1 MDTLEAVM
9 RIPNARHLA
18 RVDEYVYKPDIDPA
32 RKNAYAMIIGLH
44 PGAALRAIGEV
55 DYENARIVAGRS
67 LAAEDENAN
76 VAIAGRL
83 YAEQRLGLT
92 DPWALERDPRI
103 ALNGR
108 SFRVIGIYTTANDF
122 GDNHVFIPIRAFR
135 TTFNPGK
142 KLSKIFVT
150 VDSVANVE
158 RVVADLKS
166 IPEADVVTAP
176 ESVSTA
182 RVTLG
187 TLAVAS
193 TYAAVL
199 LFAIGAVLTVF
210 VMILSTRERIREIG
224 TLKALGASNR
234 EVVLQFLSEAFT
246 MSALGG
252 AGALLLAAPLTA
264 VVGRVL
270 GVPMEFDRDVV
281 LLILAGAVVFAALG
295 SIYPVIR
302 GLRLSPVD
310 AMRRTA

>member
-1 MDTLEAVM
+1 
-9 RIPNARHLA
+9 
-18 RVDEYVYKPDIDPA
+18 
-32 RKNAYAMIIGLH
+32 
-44 PGAALRAIGEV
+44 
-55 DYENARIVAGRS
+55 
-67 LAAEDENAN
+67 
-76 VAIAGRL
+76 
-83 YAEQRLGLT
+83 
-92 DPWALERDPRI
+92 
-103 ALNGR
+103 
-108 SFRVIGIYTTANDF
+108 
-122 GDNHVFIPIRAFR
+122 
-135 TTFNPGK
+135 
-142 KLSKIFVT
+142 
-150 VDSVANVE
+150 
-158 RVVADLKS
+158 
-166 IPEADVVTAP
+166 
-176 ESVSTA
+176 
-182 RVTLG
+182 LG

-270 GVPMEFDRDVV
+270 GVPMVFDRDVV

-302 GLRLSPVD
+302 GLRLSPVE
-310 AMRRTA
+310 AMRRTT